1 MHLFVPSK
9 LEDYLLGEK
18 PKVDC
23 ILCAIRDR
31 DEKVVQIDV
40 YRSQDMIISLNLYPY
55 NPGHVMIFPN
65 RHIKDIR
72 ELNEEE
78 TNQIQSLTIKTLD
91 VLDRLYAPSGYNIGY
106 NMGNVAGASIE
117 HLHLHIVPRY
127 KNELGFVDILSN
139 SKIIVE
145 DPRKTLE
152 RLREA
157 YADVAAGLVPAQ

>member
-9 LEDYLLGEK
+9 LENYLLGEK

-23 ILCAIRDR
+23 ILCAVRDR
-31 DEKVVQIDV
+31 DEKVVQFDI
-40 YRSQDMIISLNLYPY
+40 YRSQHMIVSLNLYPY

-78 TNQIQSLTIKTLD
+78 TSQIQELTVKTLD
-91 VLDRLYAPSGYNIGY
+91 ILDKLYSPSGYNIGY
-106 NMGNVAGASIE
+106 NMGTIAGASID

-157 YADVAAGLVPAQ
+157 YAEGRRS

>member
-18 PKVDC
+18 PKVNC

-40 YRSQDMIISLNLYPY
+40 YRSQDMIVSLNLYPY

-91 VLDRLYAPSGYNIGY
+91 VLDRLYSPSGYNIGY
-106 NMGNVAGASIE
+106 NMGNIAGASIE

-145 DPRKTLE
+145 DPRKTLK
-152 RLREA
+152 RFREA
-157 YADVAAGLVPAQ
+157 YGAVAAG

>member
-9 LEDYLLGEK
+9 LENYLLGEK

-31 DEKVVQIDV
+31 DEKIVQFDI
-40 YRSQDMIISLNLYPY
+40 YRSQDMIVSLNLYPY

-78 TNQIQSLTIKTLD
+78 TSQIQELTIKTLD
-91 VLDRLYAPSGYNIGY
+91 ILDKLYSPFGYNIGY
-106 NMGNVAGASIE
+106 NMGTIAGASIE

-152 RLREA
+152 RLREEF
-157 YADVAAGLVPAQ
+157 VVTRFSGWS

>member
-9 LEDYLLGEK
+9 LENYLLGEK

-31 DEKVVQIDV
+31 DEKVVQLDV
-40 YRSQDMIISLNLYPY
+40 YRSCDIIVSLNLYPY

-78 TNQIQSLTIKTLD
+78 ISQMQVLTIKTLD
-91 VLDRLYAPSGYNIGY
+91 ILDKLYSPSGYNIGY
-106 NMGNVAGASIE
+106 NMGTIAGASIE

-157 YADVAAGLVPAQ
+157 YAEGRRS

>member
-18 PKVDC
+18 PKVSC
-23 ILCAIRDR
+23 ILCAVRDR
-31 DEKVVQIDV
+31 DEKVVQLDV
-40 YRSQDMIISLNLYPY
+40 YRSKDIIISLNLYPY

-72 ELNEEE
+72 ELNTEE
-78 TNQIQSLTIKTLD
+78 TFQIQSLTIKTLD
-91 VLDRLYAPSGYNIGY
+91 VLDRLYSPHGYNIGY
-106 NMGNVAGASIE
+106 NMGNIAGASIE

-157 YADVAAGLVPAQ
+157 YAE